1 MHAQTTGGTGA
12 LRELLHEAN
21 RAGLDATGRERI
33 AQAVNAASG
42 PYAAT
47 LPAGDD
53 VGAREASAALAT
65 TIRVDK

>member
-33 AQAVNAASG
+33 EAVTAASG
-42 PYAAT
+42 LYAAR

-53 VGAREASAALAT
+53 AGARETSAAPAA
-65 TIRVDK
+65 TIRIDK